1 MEKLLNFNESLDVN
15 LLDRVVAA
23 LYTGKP
29 DEVGIRRHLYSR
41 HVS

>member
-15 LLDRVVAA
+15 LLDRVVSA

-29 DEVGIRRHLYSR
+29 DEVGIGRHLYAR
-41 HVS
+41 RI

>member
-15 LLDRVVAA
+15 LLDRVVTA

-29 DEVGIRRHLYSR
+29 DEVGIRRRIYAWCI
-41 HVS
+41 